1 MRPIRHALI
10 MAAGRG
16 TRMRPLTDAMPKPM
30 APFRGTT
37 LIANGMERLA
47 GKLDAIHIT
56 VGYKGAMLAQHV
68 IEHGAASVFCTEGK
82 GNSWWIYNTL
92 LKHLDE
98 PLYVLTCDN
107 VVDLDLRL
115 LETDYNA
122 LDCPPCMIVP
132 VRPMPGLEGDYVFHD
147 GSIVKELTRSRTS
160 EIYCSGIQV
169 LNPVRINAM
178 TKEADNFYGV
188 WSQLIAQRMLLISSI
203 YPKQWTAVDTL
214 AQLVDLNSE
223 WQAEPNADTP
233 LVD

>member
-1 MRPIRHALI
+1 MRLIRHALI

-37 LIANGMERLA
+37 LIANGMEKLA
-47 GKLDAIHIT
+47 GKLDRIHVT

-82 GNSWWIYNTL
+82 GNCWWIYNTL

-107 VVDLDLRL
+107 VVDLDFTL
-115 LETDYNA
+115 LEKDYNTLA
-122 LDCPPCMIVP
+122 CPPCMIVP
-132 VRPMPGLEGDYVFHD
+132 VRPMPELEGDYVFHE
-147 GSIVKELTRSRTS
+147 GSVVTELTRTRES

-169 LNPVRINAM
+169 LNPARINAL
-178 TKEADNFYGV
+178 TTESESFYGV
-188 WSQLIAQRMLLISSI
+188 WSQLIAQRELFISSI

-214 AQLVDLNSE
+214 AQLVDLNNSRD
-223 WQAEPNADTP
+223 W
-233 LVD
+233 